1 MTIPTH
7 VAGILAYPPKMQQ
20 EILAWVKSLYA
31 TWAATRAR
39 VEIRDYKEEI
49 KEFKAAL
56 KEATIPREIARL
68 NDRIELWQ
76 EGIDRSSK
84 VLKEA
89 IRDGAK
95 GRGRKKSQRDFA
107 TNLEGLPKNYPIE
120 QLQREIPKIRVG
132 VEFTGQP
139 APMGRALHGQWN
151 SNTKK
156 LRILLHG
163 RAPDQVFK
171 YREAAR
177 TMDMIIQHELRHMVQ
192 QMFFQFE
199 AELMTKKILE
209 RGKTWEDLSPRE
221 QEHIRKSI
229 SRGSPKEYEV
239 GSFALYE
246 DVPERLQYYLRPQE
260 FFTWLGQSEEMF
272 LDEVRSSRVVSGEK
286 DPRPTKKEFDQF
298 VGNPRPIKPKGRILR
313 PGDPI
318 ATHPFF
324 ATLWEYDRKRWQR
337 AVRELW
343 KRVQNKLVLPPTKLP
358 PTKRVASRYLTA
370 RMAERVARRYLV
382 ARLSERDLYL
392 GFAKDWSWLDKGI
405 TDAFVEVTD
414 DPKSRAEY
422 LAGRDLG
429 LDPQSAR
436 SLQSKLHA
444 IAHVWWKSMV
454 HKAQAWVE
462 YLLQFKAIPKGQAK
476 KFELA
481 ARPFAAARRPPRDVV
496 AWVEK
501 NRAAYQYLANAVR
514 WPEKVENGADV
525 ADVFSIGP
533 FKVHNTVQEA
543 GKKLTETV
551 KVIEQGARRLRG
563 SRVPGLAKTL
573 YGDVL
578 IVGRLAQ
585 PRTLAWYN
593 RSDDKLY
600 LRPHLK
606 VGKGELHNFLH
617 ELGHRY
623 WSKFMSRDAKS
634 KWATRHFLMK
644 HGYAGFRPQEVSEDL
659 PEVGKPLPVPMKG
672 MKRGGPPV
680 VMKIDPAFIHVLH
693 EATGREAKILKTEY
707 FKFLRGAAKRAQFP
721 TPYASKDAEEHFCEA
736 LALHLM
742 GALSEPHKA
751 AFDAVVIRGEDAPG
765 MPARVARMYLAQRYG
780 PSEPLTDTV
789 RYKVKASSNGIVVA
803 AYVDRKKVGH
813 VVAFWS
819 LSAKACTK
827 DVEQLRAKYP
837 EVDSVLVV
845 DKAYLDEPM
854 QGKGVGRAMYEAMM
868 GEGYKRKGAFLFVP
882 TECWIGSGTSSQAKR
897 VWISLGRKYPSS
909 GKVVAVL
916 RAPRL
921 STRVAQMYLAKR
933 FTPEAWKEY
942 KRKHPKADP
951 KHHEIVRPEKKE
963 APKPKKTIRQKL
975 DHVLSGVKGLSKSV
989 ARSIREAPEK
999 VQRFIVDD
1007 KYRDE
1012 VTKAAA
1018 RTIKEAPGK
1027 IKTAVIQSGK
1037 AELKAIF
1044 KETPRILATLA
1055 KERRAPTKEEAKTL
1069 YGVGVYV
1076 AGTILAMT
1084 TGGPAGGAL
1093 GRAAMA
1099 GAKAFGHSLSLHIGI
1114 KAMNQFADEGFL
1126 AYEAAESVAQ
1136 AGGLAAVL
1144 PISTSNL
1151 PGLGQIWDAV
1161 SKVIVGAEEKSK
1173 SEPTMDN
1180 MIEQLI
1186 RIIGEELEKGLTDDE
1201 IVKIL
1206 KEERP

>member
-1 MTIPTH
+1 MRT
-7 VAGILAYPPKMQQ
+7 AGILAYPPKMQQ

-39 VEIRDYKEEI
+39 VEIKGYKEEI
-49 KEFKAAL
+49 REFKEEL
-56 KEATIPREIARL
+56 KEATTPREVAKL

-84 VLKEA
+84 VLKVA
-89 IRDGAK
+89 IQDGAK
-95 GRGRKKSQRDFA
+95 GRGRKKSQRDFV
-107 TNLEGLPKNYPIE
+107 TNLEGMPKNYPIE

-139 APMGRALHGQWN
+139 APRGRALHGQWN
-151 SNTKK
+151 GNTKK

-177 TMDMIIQHELRHMVQ
+177 TMDTIIQHELRHMVQ

-199 AELMTKKILE
+199 AELMTQKILE
-209 RGKTWEDLSPRE
+209 RGKSWEDLSPRE

-246 DVPERLQYYLRPQE
+246 DIPKDLQYYLRPQE
-260 FFTWLGQSEEMF
+260 FFTWLGQSEGMF
-272 LDEVRSSRVVSGEK
+272 LDEVRSSRVVSGGG

-298 VGNPRPIKPKGRILR
+298 VGNPRPIKSKGRIFR

-382 ARLSERDLYL
+382 ARVPMGQLLRDFVDGWDRVNEEIDDKL
-392 GFAKDWSWLDKGI
+392 LDF
-405 TDAFVEVTD
+405 DVT
-414 DPKSRAEY
+414 RADF
-422 LAGRDLG
+422 LAGRLKGMDEYDIRTL
-429 LDPQSAR
+429 AR
-436 SLQSKLHA
+436 RLTSIGKIWWPRMLRAAKL
-444 IAHVWWKSMV
+444 
-454 HKAQAWVE
+454 WVD
-462 YLLQFKAIPKGQAK
+462 YLLLTKAIPRGQAK

-481 ARPFAAARRPPRDVV
+481 ARPFAAARRSPRDVV
-496 AWVEK
+496 AWMEK
-501 NRAAYQYLANAVR
+501 NKRNYQYLTAAAK
-514 WPEKVENGADV
+514 WPDKVENGAGV
-525 ADVFSIGP
+525 EDVFTIGP
-533 FKVHNTVQEA
+533 FKVHNTVQET
-543 GKKLTETV
+543 GEKLSETK
-551 KVIEQGARRLRG
+551 KVIEYGAKHLRG
-563 SRVPGLAKTL
+563 SRIPGLAKTL
-573 YGDVL
+573 YGDVF

-585 PRTLAWYN
+585 PRTLAWYS

-623 WSKFMSRDAKS
+623 WGKFMSRDAKS

-644 HGYAGFRPQEVSEDL
+644 HGYAGFGPQEVSEDL
-659 PEVGKPLPVPMKG
+659 PEIGKPLPIPMKG

-680 VMKIDPAFIHVLH
+680 VTKIDPAFIHVLH

-707 FKFLRGAAKRAQFP
+707 FKFLRGQAKRAQFP

-736 LALHLM
+736 LAMYLM
-742 GALSEPHKA
+742 GALADPHKA
-751 AFDAVVIRGEDAPG
+751 AFDAVVIRGKDAPG
-765 MPARVARMYLAQRYG
+765 MPARVARMYLAERYG
-780 PSEPLTDTV
+780 PSEQLTEAV
-789 RYKVKASSNGIVVA
+789 RYRVKANPKGIVVA
-803 AYVDRKKVGH
+803 AYVGRQKVGH

-819 LSAKACTK
+819 LSAKACAK
-827 DVEQLRAKYP
+827 DVEQLREKYP
-837 EVDSVLVV
+837 DVDSVLVV

-882 TECWIGSGTSSQAKR
+882 TECWIGSGTSPQAKR

-909 GKVVAVL
+909 GRVVAVL

-921 STRVAQMYLAKR
+921 PSTTRVARMYLAKR

-951 KHHEIVRPEKKE
+951 KRHEIVRPEKKE
-963 APKPKKTIRQKL
+963 APKPKKTVRQKL

-989 ARSIREAPEK
+989 ARSVREAPEK

-1018 RTIKEAPGK
+1018 KAIKEAPGK
-1027 IKTAVIQSGK
+1027 LKRAVIQSGK

-1044 KETPRILATLA
+1044 KETPRILATLV

-1114 KAMNQFADEGFL
+1114 KAMNRFADEGFL
-1126 AYEAAESVAQ
+1126 AYEAAESIAQ
-1136 AGGLAAVL
+1136 AGGISAVL
-1144 PISTSNL
+1144 PVSTSDL

-1161 SKVIVGAEEKSK
+1161 STVITASDEKL
-1173 SEPTMDN
+1173 EPTMDN

-1186 RIIGEELEKGLTDDE
+1186 KIIGEELEKGLTDDE